1 MIKSMTGYGKAVTE
15 TEQGRTIVELRA
27 VNHRYGEISVKL
39 PRNLIAFETDVRKLV
54 GNRLKRG
61 KIDVFVQREE
71 HGAVTAQPQVNLP
84 LARAYRDAFGQL
96 RSELGLPD
104 QVTLQLILAQRD
116 VLVAGEVGEDE
127 ELLREE
133 VLRTIGA
140 ALDALETMRAR
151 EGEALLVDLVARR
164 ATLARLIERVAERAP
179 AVVSEYADRLRERL
193 AQLLGGSGVD
203 ETRFVQEV
211 AIMADRSDV
220 TEELVRFRSHLV
232 QLDDTLALAEPI
244 GRKLDFLMQELNR
257 EVNTIGSKANDA
269 EMAALVVELK
279 AELEKI
285 REQVQ
290 NIE

>member
-133 VLRTIGA
+133 VLRTVGA

>member
-15 TEQGRTIVELRA
+15 TEQGRTTVELRA
-27 VNHRYGEISVKL
+27 VNHRYGEVSVKL

-54 GNRLKRG
+54 GSRLKRG
-61 KIDVFVQREE
+61 KIDVFIQREE
-71 HGAVTAQPQVNLP
+71 HGDATVQPQVNLP
-84 LARAYRDAFGQL
+84 LARAYRDTFNQMRA
-96 RSELGLPD
+96 ELGLPD
-104 QVTLQLILAQRD
+104 QVTLQLVLAQRD
-116 VLVAGEVGEDE
+116 VLVTGEVGEDE
-127 ELLREE
+127 ELLRDE
-133 VLRTIGA
+133 VLRTVGAAIEAMEAMRGREGA
-140 ALDALETMRAR
+140 ALLA
-151 EGEALLVDLVARR
+151 DLVTRR
-164 ATLARLIERVAERAP
+164 TTLGRLIDRVAERAP
-179 AVVSEYADRLRERL
+179 AVVTEYAGRLRERL
-193 AQLLGGSGVD
+193 AQLISGSGVD
-203 ETRFVQEV
+203 EARFVQEV

-232 QLDDTLALAEPI
+232 QFDDTLALAEPI

>member
-179 AVVSEYADRLRERL
+179 AVVSEYAVRLRERL

>member
-133 VLRTIGA
+133 VLRTVGA

-179 AVVSEYADRLRERL
+179 AVVSEYAVRLRERL